1 MFFYILLLCLVRYI
15 RNPRI
20 FVIDIIRIY
29 TWFQINIY
37 NKYLKRN
44 DKKIRV
50 KSITSY
56 AINSPSLVSF
66 CDNETYTKPEDE
78 SSMVCITLDYNGEEY
93 YKFITYNSED
103 DNEHNIDE
111 AHRQLC
117 LACLTNIRKIDIDTN
132 NELDITGIM
141 NRILRSDINKSIN
154 LFHLKMFLIKTLYI
168 KTKKATMN
176 QDDFDISYNIITRDC
191 QNITINEGTILIE
204 DNNLIFE

>member
-1 MFFYILLLCLVRYI
+1 MLCLVRYI

-29 TWFQINIY
+29 TWLQINIY

-50 KSITSY
+50 KNITSY

-93 YKFITYNSED
+93 YKFITYNSE
-103 DNEHNIDE
+103 EFKKGVSTEI
-111 AHRQLC
+111 A
-117 LACLTNIRKIDIDTN
+117 
-132 NELDITGIM
+132 ELKT
-141 NRILRSDINKSIN
+141 
-154 LFHLKMFLIKTLYI
+154 FLKKNT
-168 KTKKATMN
+168 
-176 QDDFDISYNIITRDC
+176 
-191 QNITINEGTILIE
+191 
-204 DNNLIFE
+204 